1 MRGRGFES
9 HTVCSHWRDNEE
21 AVGADLV
28 VIGQA
33 GSGCES
39 PNLQTRVSYLL
50 RFVSSVVEHLIVYLG
65 VESSILSR
73 TAKHVGQLLTLRSS
87 IAQTP
92 LRSAG

>member
-28 VIGQA
+28 VIGKA

-50 RFVSSVVEHLIVYLG
+50 MQVWVKG
-65 VESSILSR
+65 
-73 TAKHVGQLLTLRSS
+73 
-87 IAQTP
+87 
-92 LRSAG
+92 